1 MAQKTK
7 LSNAELDIVK
17 EKYFTIIKNAL
28 NELGED
34 CDLATSY
41 GKKTLVLNMPYV
53 EQGIEGVFEICM
65 INKTDPDFD
74 YMLER
79 DNLATVRAER
89 AEKAKVAA
97 EKKAK
102 KIEADE
108 KRRAV
113 KASQEAR
120 KNEQ

>member
-17 EKYFTIIKNAL
+17 ERYFTIIKNAL

-74 YMLER
+74 YMVER
-79 DNLATVRAER
+79 DNLAIVRAER
-89 AEKAKVAA
+89 A
-97 EKKAK
+97 KKAK
-102 KIEADE
+102 ENA
-108 KRRAV
+108 
-113 KASQEAR
+113 
-120 KNEQ
+120 

>member
-7 LSNAELDIVK
+7 LSNAELDVVK

-28 NELGED
+28 NEIGED
-34 CDLATSY
+34 CELATSY

-74 YMLER
+74 YMVER
-79 DNLATVRAER
+79 DNLAIVRADR
-89 AEKAKVAA
+89 AEKARINA

-102 KIEADE
+102 KIAADE

>member
-7 LSNAELDIVK
+7 LTNAELDVVK
-17 EKYFTIIKNAL
+17 EKYLTIIKNAL

-53 EQGIEGVFEICM
+53 EQGVEGVFEICM

-74 YMLER
+74 YMVER
-79 DNLATVRAER
+79 DNLGIVKAER
-89 AEKAKVAA
+89 AQKAQAAA

-102 KIEADE
+102 QIERDE

-113 KASQEAR
+113 KERQEAR
-120 KNEQ
+120 KQAD

>member
-1 MAQKTK
+1 MAKTK
-7 LSNAELDIVK
+7 LSNAELDVVK

-113 KASQEAR
+113 KANQEAR

>member
-1 MAQKTK
+1 MAKTK

-65 INKTDPDFD
+65 VNKTDPDFD

-113 KASQEAR
+113 KANQEAR

>member
-1 MAQKTK
+1 MPKTK
-7 LSNAELDIVK
+7 LTNAELDVVK
-17 EKYFTIIKNAL
+17 ERYLTIIKNAL

-53 EQGIEGVFEICM
+53 EQGVEGVFEICM

-74 YMLER
+74 YMVER
-79 DNLATVRAER
+79 DNLGIVKAER
-89 AEKAKVAA
+89 AEKARAAA

-113 KASQEAR
+113 KANQEAR
-120 KNEQ
+120 KNS